1 MMFNEINYELEVIAD
16 NLKMELVNEQYH
28 DMVQAI
34 MAGFYEA
41 MDEACEFDRCTEAI
55 LDQSGQVFA

>member
-16 NLKMELVNEQYH
+16 NLKMELVNEQYNE
-28 DMVQAI
+28 MVQAI

-41 MDEACEFDRCTEAI
+41 MDIGSEFDGIVDLA
-55 LDQSGQVFA
+55 V